1 MRVLTR
7 LLQVVLA
14 TVISFTS
21 LALIAQT
28 PAAAADGDLD
38 TSWDTD
44 GMKVTDLHQSGED
57 YIQDILVQPDGKILL
72 SGAWNNNGQTG
83 RYSWYQ
89 QLKDPDGSSAS
100 GYSVDSLFWS
110 PRSDMINQTLLDA
123 DGKEVSVGWAGTNTN
138 NGAGNYT
145 NHNHDY
151 DCAVIRKDN
160 GVLDSSFSGNGKM
173 LVTFSSS
180 RNDYCKAL
188 VIQSDGKIVVG
199 GYVTNSSNLNQWTL
213 ARINTDGTL
222 DTTFGGNNTGKMEL
236 SLCGITS
243 ACGSMTGTSQLE
255 EMALQSD
262 GKILV
267 GGSQNDSDST
277 SNFAVVRLT
286 TTGALDTSFSG
297 DGIHAFD
304 LGASNRDR
312 LRALKLQ
319 SNGKIVVGGFNNT
332 KDWGLARL
340 NTDGSM
346 DTSFGGGDGI
356 TITDFGGDGD
366 KAFELVIESD
376 GKIVMVGDSNAGGD
390 YDFAIARYTTAGA
403 LDTSFSGDGK
413 VLVDI
418 SKTDNG
424 GGDGNNDGAQAAAI
438 AANGNIIVG
447 GYTDN
452 GSDLADWATAMIV
465 SSSTAPTITM
475 AAFGKFKKDDAN
487 STIATHEDPN
497 VTEVPGGYQSGN
509 TMNSNHEFDGDYDV
523 NGSDRTFTLVL
534 GAQPPSNVVMGFT
547 IGAWVGADDHAAVN
561 TTLGTDLIIKDSGG
575 NTVTTATFTNGNWNT
590 AQTFTVVPV
599 QDNVIEGFENA
610 AIIATVT
617 DASSDDMYG
626 IMSVQ
631 KNIVIWD
638 DDHSVTAGWDHVNG
652 AVDGLTLKA
661 FPSEVVMTDYMEK
674 GEQYLVDP
682 NNGTAMRWYCI
693 DPTALANHG
702 GDIGNY
708 IRSLGQNG
716 VWASQ
721 VWVGTQ
727 IDHDGNTTFWRSQFA
742 NKNWVSLDNMDFNTS
757 NSAVQRYVWGSD
769 GKLRWSDDS
778 EVPNGET
785 GTACSGDD
793 RLYMGSAAKNE
804 TDTPAV
810 PAGQVTVRPVTS
822 NDPEHTQGTQTV
834 VEGSSITF
842 DIKLGAP
849 PVNSE
854 AVSFTSP
861 YAGASFS
868 PSSITFTNDNYATR
882 QTVTLSIANNDLE
895 EGTSTNST
903 VVWAAYGTTGTFAY
917 IITDNDT
924 AAITLSK
931 TTTSVSEAATT
942 DTFTV
947 VLTTDPATDV
957 DISVIS
963 ADTGEAT
970 VSTGEL
976 AFTTNNWNT
985 PQTITVTGVN
995 DGSVDGDI
1003 SHAITLS
1010 VIDAQSDATYDPV
1023 SDVVVQNTTADNDS
1037 AGFTVTQSGGSTAV
1051 AETGSTDT
1059 FTVALTAQPTNDV
1072 VISVTSGDTGEAT
1085 VDTAELTFTNGD
1097 WNNAQ
1102 TVTVTGINDDLDDGN
1117 ISATITLAVVDA
1129 ESDNAFDNAANQTV
1143 GVVNA
1148 DNDTAGFT
1156 IAHTSGATVVT
1167 EAGATDIFKL
1177 VLNAEP
1183 AGNVVLSVSSSD
1195 TGEVATGSSTV
1206 TFTAGNWNTLQEV
1219 TLTGV
1224 DDNVDDG
1231 NVNTTMTIA
1240 VVDGSSSN
1248 EFDNVADQTFTVANT
1263 DNDAAAFTVDP
1274 SATTVTEGSTVTV
1287 TVVLQTAPNTNVM
1300 IDISTSDA
1308 SELTISSVT
1317 VTFTA
1322 GNWSVNQT
1330 ITLTAVDDTDQ
1341 DGTQAVT
1348 LTTAVNDPA
1357 SDPAY
1362 DPLANQ
1368 TVEFAVADNDIVVD
1382 VDPDYDDDG
1391 IYDWLEVYGCAML
1404 PDCDFDGILDPDEL
1418 NGCVTDPDCDDDLI
1432 SDGAEIYACQLTP
1445 DCDGDGV
1452 NDVDERTSA
1461 CIQDPSC
1468 RLEDLDR
1475 DGDGILDKDEL
1486 TQCVLNP
1493 DCDGDGVG
1501 DKGELLACLITPDC
1515 DMDGIGDALE
1525 QTGCIQDPTCGQAR
1539 IDTDGDGLTDSFEYS
1554 IAKRCVNDAD
1564 CDDDGVLDGFEV
1576 LGCMLL
1582 ADCDDDGAGDKYEAN
1597 KACVQNPECVP
1608 LGMSTEEHEVGL
1620 MTDFGEFNFGEL
1632 LR

>member
-1 MRVLTR
+1 
-7 LLQVVLA
+7 
-14 TVISFTS
+14 VISFTS

-44 GMKVTDLHQSGED
+44 GMKVTDLHASGED
-57 YIQDILVQPDGKILL
+57 YITDVLVQPDGNILL
-72 SGAWNNNGQTG
+72 SGSWNNNGQTG

-89 QLKDPDGSSAS
+89 QLKDPDGSNAS
-100 GYSVDSLFWS
+100 GYTSGTLFWS
-110 PRSDMINQTLLDA
+110 PRTDQISQTLLDA
-123 DGKEVSVGWAGTNTN
+123 DGKEVSVGWAGTDTN
-138 NGAGNYT
+138 DGAGNYS
-145 NHNHDY
+145 NHNYDY

-180 RNDYCKAL
+180 RNDYCTSL

-199 GYVTNSSNLNQWTL
+199 GYVKNSSNLNQWTL

-222 DTTFGGNNTGKMEL
+222 DTTFGGNSTGKMEL
-236 SLCGITS
+236 SLCDITS
-243 ACGSMTGTSQLE
+243 ACGSMTGSSQLE

-262 GKILV
+262 GKIIAA
-267 GGSQNDSDST
+267 GSQNEPDSS
-277 SNFAVVRLT
+277 SNYAVVRLT
-286 TTGALDTSFSG
+286 TTGALDTSFSS

-304 LGASNRDR
+304 LGASNRDK
-312 LRALKLQ
+312 LKAMALQ
-319 SNGKIVVGGFNNT
+319 SNGKIVVGGFNDT

-366 KAFELVIESD
+366 KAFDLVIESD
-376 GKIVMVGDSNAGGD
+376 GKIVMVGESNAGSSL
-390 YDFAIARYTTAGA
+390 DFAIARYTTAGA

-418 SKTDNG
+418 EKTNGG
-424 GGDGNNDGAQAAAI
+424 GGDGYDDAALGAAI

-447 GYTDN
+447 GYTSGGGD
-452 GSDLADWATAMIV
+452 ADWATAMIV
-465 SSSTAPTITM
+465 SSSTTPAITM

-497 VTEVPGGYQSGN
+497 VTEVPGGYQSGD

-534 GAQPPSNVVMGFT
+534 GAQPPTNVVFDFT
-547 IGAWVGADDHAAVN
+547 IGAWVGADDHVAAN
-561 TTLGTDLIIKDSGG
+561 TTLGTDLIIKDSGN
-575 NTVTTATFTNGNWNT
+575 NTVTQATFTNGNWST

-599 QDNVIEGFENA
+599 QDNVIEGFENG
-610 AIIATVT
+610 AIIATVN
-617 DASSDDMYG
+617 DAASDDMYG

-652 AVDGLTLKA
+652 AVDGLNLKA

-682 NNGTAMRWYCI
+682 NNGTAVRWYCI
-693 DPTALANHG
+693 DPTSLANHG

-708 IRSLGQNG
+708 IRSLGQDG

-742 NKNWVSLDNMDFNTS
+742 NKNWVSLDNMDFTTAD
-757 NSAVQRYVWGSD
+757 SAVQRYVWGSD

-793 RLYMGSAAKNE
+793 RLYMGSAAKKE
-804 TDTPAV
+804 EDTPAV
-810 PAGQVTVRPVTS
+810 PAGQVTVRAVTA

-842 DIKLGAP
+842 DVKLGAP

-882 QTVTLSIANNDLE
+882 QTVTLSVANNDLE

-976 AFTTNNWNT
+976 AFTTDNWNT
-985 PQTITVTGVN
+985 PQTVTVTGVN

-1003 SHAITLS
+1003 SHAITLA

-1023 SDVVVQNTTADNDS
+1023 SDVVVTNTTADNDS

-1051 AETGSTDT
+1051 AESGSTDT
-1059 FTVALTAQPTNDV
+1059 FTVVLTAQPASDV
-1072 VISVTSGDTGEAT
+1072 VLSVVSGDTGEAT
-1085 VDTAELTFTNGD
+1085 VDKSTLTFTNGN
-1097 WNNAQ
+1097 WNSAQ
-1102 TVTVTGINDDLDDGN
+1102 TVTVTGVNDDLDDGN
-1117 ISATITLAVVDA
+1117 VSATITLAVVDA
-1129 ESDNAFDNAANQTV
+1129 SSADAFDNVANQTV
-1143 GVVNA
+1143 SAVNA

-1156 IAHTSGATVVT
+1156 IAHTGGATVVT
-1167 EAGATDIFKL
+1167 EDAGTDTFSL

-1183 AGNVVLSVSSSD
+1183 AGNVVLSVSSAD
-1195 TGEVATGSSTV
+1195 TGEVTTGASTV
-1206 TFTAGNWNTLQEV
+1206 TFTAGNWNSTQNV

-1224 DDNVDDG
+1224 NDDVDDG
-1231 NVNTTMTIA
+1231 NVDTTMTIA

-1248 EFDNVADQTFTVANT
+1248 EFDNVANQTFTVANT
-1263 DNDAAAFTVDP
+1263 DNDEAAFTVSP
-1274 SATTVTEGSTVTV
+1274 SATTVTEGATITV
-1287 TVVLQTAPNTNVM
+1287 TVVLETSPNTNVM
-1300 IDISTSDA
+1300 IDISSGDT

-1341 DGTQAVT
+1341 DGTQNVT
-1348 LTTAVNDPA
+1348 LTTAVNDAA

-1368 TVEFAVADNDIVVD
+1368 TVEFSVADNDAVAE
-1382 VDPDYDDDG
+1382 VDPDFDSDG
-1391 IYDWLEVYGCAML
+1391 IYNWAEEPGCALL

-1432 SDGAEIYACQLTP
+1432 SDGSEIYACQLTP

-1468 RLEDLDR
+1468 RLVDLDR

-1493 DCDGDGVG
+1493 DCDGDGIG
-1501 DKGELLACLITPDC
+1501 DKGELMACVITPDC
-1515 DMDGIGDALE
+1515 DMDGVGDALE
-1525 QTGCIQDPTCGQAR
+1525 QAACIQDPLCGPAL

-1554 IAKRCVNDAD
+1554 IAERCVTDTD
-1564 CDDDGVLDGFEV
+1564 CDDDGVADGFEV
-1576 LGCMLL
+1576 LACMLL
-1582 ADCDDDGAGDKYEAN
+1582 ADCDADGAGDKYEAN
-1597 KACVQNPECVP
+1597 KACVQDPECVP

-1620 MTDFGEFNFGEL
+1620 MTDFGEL